1 MVAFSRNRRLL
12 TALAAWVA
20 LHLPVRAQPA
30 EEPAASP
37 APQVSADGQASETEP
52 PTPELDELLE
62 STRGSV
68 RSTAEW
74 LARVVDGRFGDK
86 SFDQFGKVSNGRVDL
101 SLRKRQGEPR
111 QLDLRFNAS
120 FRLPN
125 LEDRV
130 HVFVGNDDQ
139 RDVVTDNP
147 QAFSQQQRLLES
159 RPADHSFFAGL
170 KIPIL
175 DSFEFRLGMHGVLK
189 PFAQMSYDRSWKAT
203 EDDVFEFRET
213 LFWTLDDHFGSTTV
227 GSYVHAFTPTL
238 FARWLNSATITR
250 AADRFAWNS
259 SLGAYQT
266 FGEQRVLSLEALLSG
281 VQGSGV
287 GVSEYGVQLRWEQ
300 AIYRTWLLGEVA
312 LGHFWPRKDA
322 FSERIGVWGLGAT
335 LKMKF

>member
-1 MVAFSRNRRLL
+1 MATSRNRLIAAIAACA
-12 TALAAWVA
+12 ALQ
-20 LHLPVRAQPA
+20 LPANAQQA
-30 EEPAASP
+30 EDPAAP
-37 APQVSADGQASETEP
+37 PVPQVADESPSSETEP
-52 PTPELDELLE
+52 ATPALDELLE
-62 STRGSV
+62 TTRRSV

-74 LARVVDGRFGDK
+74 LARAVDGSFGDK

-101 SLRKRQGEPR
+101 SLHKRQGEAR
-111 QLDLRFNAS
+111 TFDLRFNAS

-125 LEDRV
+125 LEERV

-170 KIPIL
+170 KVPLL
-175 DSFEFRLGMHGVLK
+175 DSFEFRLGVHGVLK
-189 PFAQMSYDRSWKAT
+189 PFAQMSYDRSWKVT

-213 LFWTLDDHFGSTTV
+213 LFWTIDDHLGSTTV
-227 GSYVHAFTPTL
+227 GSYAHAFTPTL
-238 FARWLNSATITR
+238 YGRWLNSATITR
-250 AADRFAWNS
+250 AANRFAWNS

-266 FGEQRVLSLEALLSG
+266 FGAQRVLSLEALLGG

-287 GVSEYGVQLRWEQ
+287 GVSEYGLQVRWEQ
-300 AIYRTWLLGEVA
+300 PVYRTWLLGEVA
-312 LGHFWPRKDA
+312 VGHFWPRKDVS
-322 FSERIGVWGLGAT
+322 SERIRVWGLGAT